1 VGAGLYTND
10 YQKYCQI
17 IMQLHPER
25 KKNALRHYAQGISRL
40 N

>member
-1 VGAGLYTND
+1 LYTND
-10 YQKYCQI
+10 YQKIIASI